1 MNKLI
6 AIGAASYAALG
17 LAGLAQPSRIP
28 QTFGGTADTA
38 DSRTEIRAVYGGM
51 PLAFAVAL
59 VATPAAAVPI
69 GIATA
74 GMALGRA
81 ASVALEGGETS
92 AVSKAFIGIEVAG
105 AAALLIGARQARTK
119 CRSA

>member
-17 LAGLAQPSRIP
+17 VAGLAQPGRIP

-38 DSRTEIRAVYGGM
+38 DSRTEIRAVYGGL

-59 VATPAAAVPI
+59 VASPAAAVPI

-81 ASVALEGGETS
+81 ASVAFEGEGTTL
-92 AVSKAFIGIEVAG
+92 VSKAFVGIEVAG
-105 AAALLIGARQARTK
+105 AAALLIGARQARVK
-119 CRSA
+119 GSA